1 MSFQN
6 NTDFLKEII
15 IIAESFAK
23 AVVTPNG
30 SQKDSNTFEEA
41 IHKYL
46 DSRSPEEQSNLLFLC
61 GMLIVQ
67 LSNVETFEKRSAV
80 ATALVFK
87 KVLDAHLNNVASG
100 GTMIKAL
107 TFPLVYPRL
116 DKDAK
121 NSVDTDTL
129 CC

>member
-1 MSFQN
+1 MSQS
-6 NTDFLKEII
+6 NTDFLKELFII
-15 IIAESFAK
+15 SKSFAN
-23 AVVTPNG
+23 AVIKTTSDN
-30 SQKDSNTFEEA
+30 SKFEDDIIKVIDNA
-41 IHKYL
+41 T
-46 DSRSPEEQSNLLFLC
+46 PEEQSNLLFLC

-87 KVLDAHLNNVASG
+87 KVLDAHLNAVAAG

-116 DKDAK
+116 DKETK
-121 NSVDTDTL
+121 NEIVSSHCD
-129 CC
+129 C

>member
-1 MSFQN
+1 MSKYS
-6 NTDFLKEII
+6 TDFLKELGT
-15 IIAESFAK
+15 IAESFAK
-23 AVVTPNG
+23 AVIDPNK
-30 SQKDSNTFEEA
+30 SSKDSDTFEEA
-41 IHKYL
+41 INKYINNQ
-46 DSRSPEEQSNLLFLC
+46 SPEEQSNLFFLC

-67 LSNVETFEKRSAV
+67 LSNVEIFEKRSAV

-87 KVLDAHLNNVASG
+87 KVLDAHLNAVAAG

-116 DKDAK
+116 DKEAK
-121 NSVDTDTL
+121 QSIDPNTL

>member
-1 MSFQN
+1 MSKYS
-6 NTDFLKEII
+6 TDFLKELG

-23 AVVTPNG
+23 TVVDHNRTPEDSYNFEDAVSSYVN
-30 SQKDSNTFEEA
+30 NMA
-41 IHKYL
+41 
-46 DSRSPEEQSNLLFLC
+46 PEEQSNLLFLC

-67 LSNVETFEKRSAV
+67 LSNVEIFEKRSAV

-87 KVLDAHLNNVASG
+87 KVLDAHLNAVAAG

-116 DKDAK
+116 DKESK
-121 NSVDTDTL
+121 NEIVSSHCD
-129 CC
+129 C

>member
-1 MSFQN
+1 MSQS
-6 NTDFLKEII
+6 NTDFLKELFII
-15 IIAESFAK
+15 SESFAN
-23 AVVTPNG
+23 AVIKTTSDN
-30 SQKDSNTFEEA
+30 SKFEDDIIKVIDNA
-41 IHKYL
+41 T
-46 DSRSPEEQSNLLFLC
+46 PEEQSNLLFLC

-87 KVLDAHLNNVASG
+87 KVLDAHLNAVAAG

>member
-1 MSFQN
+1 MSQS
-6 NTDFLKEII
+6 NTDFLKELFII
-15 IIAESFAK
+15 SESFAN
-23 AVVTPNG
+23 AVIKTTPDN
-30 SQKDSNTFEEA
+30 SKFEDDIIKVIDNA
-41 IHKYL
+41 T
-46 DSRSPEEQSNLLFLC
+46 PEEQSNLLFLC

-67 LSNVETFEKRSAV
+67 LSSVETFEKRSAV

-116 DKDAK
+116 DKEAK
-121 NSVDTDTL
+121 QSIDPNTL